1 MSKSQ
6 ISVLLKLR
14 STNKFCCC
22 RCFDQ
27 LQLCKCTF
35 CTTPTTTH
43 TQLRNLFFL
52 FIDPLAELGFTFRI
66 LKRCSFSCVTVHSQN
81 LKVFFFVARTLF
93 SRTKSP
99 KHTTLFSVN
108 PFCAP
113 CSHTYQYL
121 HCDSAYCWT
130 VGFLKVKNRT
140 WNSKVRLGTGWCLAR
155 WQGLL
160 YKTLLGQVQE
170 VLRSPPA
177 TSSCPRDPERP
188 PTRSLS
194 QKKRSLDLGVEAFPT
209 VGLLSGNHPRE
220 RFGRENF
227 DFSPSSSLA
236 LSRSSHT
243 PRAWLLAKLARDSF
257 CSGQSR
263 A

>member
-1 MSKSQ
+1 MQ
-6 ISVLLKLR
+6 MHILHHP
-14 STNKFCCC
+14 N
-22 RCFDQ
+22 Q
-27 LQLCKCTF
+27 L
-35 CTTPTTTH
+35 H

-66 LKRCSFSCVTVHSQN
+66 LNRCSFSCVTVHSQN

-170 VLRSPPA
+170 VLRSPP
-177 TSSCPRDPERP
+177 CDQFLPKRP
-188 PTRSLS
+188 GETTNALTLAE
-194 QKKRSLDLGVEAFPT
+194 K
-209 VGLLSGNHPRE
+209 
-220 RFGRENF
+220 
-227 DFSPSSSLA
+227 A
-236 LSRSSHT
+236 LSRF
-243 PRAWLLAKLARDSF
+243 R
-257 CSGQSR
+257 G
-263 A
+263 